1 MAFYGQMPDSY
12 NVVVNGN
19 HPMVAEILDE
29 VEKGYGEDLDKINKK
44 IDAAVSEQ
52 NSLHELIKDK
62 KEADL
67 TSEEKEKRDDLNK
80 KVDDLRHQRTD
91 RLGELGKENKLVKQ
105 LIDLAL
111 LANGM
116 LKGEEL
122 TRFIHRSVD
131 LIGTNKCK

>member
-80 KVDDLRHQRTD
+80 KVDDLRHTRS
-91 RLGELGKENKLVKQ
+91 RVLGELGKENKLVKQ